1 MEQLVLSVGSLDM
14 NLNSD
19 VRDTRGQLILAV
31 DKSCMEKA
39 RIKLLRLWGVES
51 DSIGE
56 VEENVAAGG
65 SPFSKVSEGLRVGT
79 SSSLGGVDDQ
89 VVFSAGNN
97 DALELPLAHQQ
108 AQGKGISNLRGRDPP
123 EKAATFRM
131 IPHWRPRYRQTNK
144 D

>member
-1 MEQLVLSVGSLDM
+1 M

-31 DKSCMEKA
+31 DKSCMEEA
-39 RIKLLRLWGVES
+39 RVKFLLLWGVES

-65 SPFSKVSEGLRVGT
+65 SPISKVGEGLRVGT
-79 SSSLGGVDDQ
+79 SSSLGGVDNQ

-97 DALELPLAHQQ
+97 DALKLPLAH
-108 AQGKGISNLRGRDPP
+108 
-123 EKAATFRM
+123 
-131 IPHWRPRYRQTNK
+131 
-144 D
+144 